1 MGKER
6 TSFIFPLG
14 FLLAWL
20 LSLAI
25 VHASEFQYFEKEI
38 DYWNTKKEPAK
49 AEEAPASLPKK
60 SEASSTFDWKKHLD
74 PKNPEFFKEG
84 DYTPPHAFMEIA
96 RNPTDEN
103 LKMWFSYIDKK
114 NQLTTRL
121 QERMSEFLAKEG
133 KALEPVAKESLQE
146 QVRSV
151 PKIPVEA
158 KRYRF
163 RLYFD
168 STCPHCQQ
176 MFGTL
181 KILQEKGFYVEAR
194 QIDARTEGL
203 ENLPLP
209 STRATPEE
217 IQKYKIQS
225 VPYLLIGDLKN
236 KVVYPMTGFQ
246 TPESIFDLLQNHAHD
261 SKRERN

>member
-6 TSFIFPLG
+6 ASFFFPLG

-20 LSLAI
+20 LSLAM
-25 VHASEFQYFEKEI
+25 VHAGDFQYFEREI
-38 DYWNTKKEPAK
+38 DYWNTKKDPVKTEQ
-49 AEEAPASLPKK
+49 APAVLLKK
-60 SEASSTFDWKKHLD
+60 PEPSSTFDWKKHLD

-84 DYTPPHAFMEIA
+84 DYTPPDAFMEIA

-114 NQLTTRL
+114 NQLAVRL

-133 KALEPVAKESLQE
+133 KNLEPAAKESLQA

-151 PKIPVEA
+151 PRIPPEA

-168 STCPHCQQ
+168 SACPH
-176 MFGTL
+176 
-181 KILQEKGFYVEAR
+181 
-194 QIDARTEGL
+194 
-203 ENLPLP
+203 
-209 STRATPEE
+209 
-217 IQKYKIQS
+217 
-225 VPYLLIGDLKN
+225 
-236 KVVYPMTGFQ
+236 
-246 TPESIFDLLQNHAHD
+246 
-261 SKRERN
+261 